1 MSDTPGL
8 ALEVVSEWLDA
19 TLPGLRRGPLAAE
32 VIAGG
37 KSNLTYR
44 VTDGT
49 STWALRRPPLGHVL
63 PTAHDMGREYRV
75 ISGLAKTDV
84 PVPFALALCENP
96 AVLGAPFYLMSF
108 VDGIVLDDAE
118 SLGQLTRSSAQ
129 GVCEHL
135 VDTLAALHAVDAA
148 AVGLGQL
155 GRPEGFLARQ
165 VNRWH
170 KQWRA
175 SETRPLDEVDRV
187 VDTLNATMPRQT
199 EAAIVHGDFKLANV
213 IYRKD
218 LSTIAAVIDW
228 EMATLGDPLTDLAL
242 LAMYQ
247 QLGFAGACGMPRIT
261 AEAGFLD
268 GLQLLERYAGR
279 SHRDL
284 GDIAWYLGFAYF
296 KFAVVVEGIHNRYL
310 QGKTLGEGF
319 DNLGAEAPILLN
331 TALDALPHR

>member
-8 ALEVVSEWLDA
+8 ALDVVSEWLDA

-75 ISGLAKTDV
+75 VSGLAKTDV

-199 EAAIVHGDFKLANV
+199 DAAIVHGDFKLANV

-242 LAMYQ
+242 LAID
-247 QLGFAGACGMPRIT
+247 RK
-261 AEAGFLD
+261 
-268 GLQLLERYAGR
+268 
-279 SHRDL
+279 S
-284 GDIAWYLGFAYF
+284 
-296 KFAVVVEGIHNRYL
+296 VV
-310 QGKTLGEGF
+310 
-319 DNLGAEAPILLN
+319 
-331 TALDALPHR
+331 

>member
-1 MSDTPGL
+1 
-8 ALEVVSEWLDA
+8 
-19 TLPGLRRGPLAAE
+19 
-32 VIAGG
+32 
-37 KSNLTYR
+37 
-44 VTDGT
+44 
-49 STWALRRPPLGHVL
+49 
-63 PTAHDMGREYRV
+63 
-75 ISGLAKTDV
+75 
-84 PVPFALALCENP
+84 
-96 AVLGAPFYLMSF
+96 
-108 VDGIVLDDAE
+108 
-118 SLGQLTRSSAQ
+118 
-129 GVCEHL
+129 
-135 VDTLAALHAVDAA
+135 
-148 AVGLGQL
+148 
-155 GRPEGFLARQ
+155 
-165 VNRWH
+165 
-170 KQWRA
+170 
-175 SETRPLDEVDRV
+175 VDRV